1 MTQAKPTSAT
11 QQIRLKRVYDPPE
24 NSDGFRV
31 LVDRLWPRGLHKDR
45 AALDLWCKDIAPS
58 DSLRKWFGHDP
69 RRFAEFRRRYWQ
81 ELERNPGAVA
91 DLEAILEKHPV
102 VTLLYS
108 ARDPEHNQAVVLREF
123 LLKRAGR
130 KP

>member
-11 QQIRLKRVYDPPE
+11 QHIRLKRVYDPPE

-69 RRFAEFRRRYWQ
+69 RRFAEFGRRYWQ

>member
-11 QQIRLKRVYDPPE
+11 QHIRLKRVYDPPE

-69 RRFAEFRRRYWQ
+69 RRFAEFGRRYWQ
-81 ELERNPGAVA
+81 ELERNPARLLTSKRSSKNIRSSRSCTVP
-91 DLEAILEKHPV
+91 AIPNITKLSSYE
-102 VTLLYS
+102 S
-108 ARDPEHNQAVVLREF
+108 SF
-123 LLKRAGR
+123 
-130 KP
+130 